1 MKIRSVSLRML
12 VLAVGAVSGL
22 AACSSNPAP
31 TANTASNPAG
41 AGNGSSGSASKA
53 TLASLESS
61 NPAASSNYRI
71 GREDVLV
78 IDVFQVPDLSRT
90 VEVDS
95 NGRVLLPLIGQ
106 IKAVDQTPDQL
117 SAAIANALSA
127 KYVNDPQVTVSVK
140 ESQSERVTVEGA
152 VVQPGIYPIVTST
165 TLMKAIALAHGPD
178 MKLANL
184 DKVAIFRSTDGKR
197 STELYNYQDIRDG
210 KIADPQVVA
219 DDIIVVDTSGIRRFL
234 QDISPIAPWAALGGV
249 L

>member
-1 MKIRSVSLRML
+1 MKIRSGSLRML
-12 VLAVGAVSGL
+12 MLAAGAVSGL
-22 AACSSNPAP
+22 AACSSNPTP
-31 TANTASNPAG
+31 MANTASNPAV

-140 ESQSERVTVEGA
+140 ESQSEKVTVEGA

-184 DKVAIFRSTDGKR
+184 DKVAIFRNADGKR